1 MYPNMGET
9 PMPRMKTSEIILVFG
24 TLDRIENLLSTPK
37 EFPLANEKKPI
48 RKFLLRIMLS
58 VRRLGM

>member
-1 MYPNMGET
+1 
-9 PMPRMKTSEIILVFG
+9 MPRMKTSEIILVFG